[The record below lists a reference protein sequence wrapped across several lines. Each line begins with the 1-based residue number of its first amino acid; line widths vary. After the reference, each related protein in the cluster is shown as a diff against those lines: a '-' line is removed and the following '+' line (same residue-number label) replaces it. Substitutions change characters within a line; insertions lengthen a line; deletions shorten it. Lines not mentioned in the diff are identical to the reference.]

1 MKLQVVEDGAGHD
14 RLDALSGRLRTVL
27 ASAGFSGARPLQA
40 VAPDGGKSGTGFVFG
55 ALVVSLQPEVLQ
67 ACLETVRRWVEGRSA
82 HRVRISLDGDELE
95 IDGRIS
101 RADQRRLIDAFLRR
115 HGDAAGG
122 QPAS

>member
-1 MKLQVVEDGAGHD
+1 
-14 RLDALSGRLRTVL
+14 LSGRLRTAL
-27 ASAGFSGARPLQA
+27 ANAGFSGARPLRA
-40 VAPDGGKSGTGFVFG
+40 VTPDGGKSDTGFVFG

-82 HRVRISLDGDELE
+82 HRVKIRLDGDLLE

-115 HGDAAGG
+115 HGDPAGG